1 MAFKVGLTGGIGSGK
16 STVAQAFVALG
27 AGLVDTDQIARRLTA
42 PDGAALPLLADA
54 FGADIL
60 AADGSLNRA
69 LMRRQVF
76 ADADARRRLEAIL
89 HPLIRAQSF
98 AGIAASHAPWL
109 LIDIPLLVAVG
120 RESYALDRVLV
131 VDCPENL
138 QIERVMARNKLTAPE
153 VAAMMAAQS
162 TRAER
167 LAIADDVI
175 DNSGNRAKLQAQITT
190 LHQRY
195 IEMAKNL
202 NRDRYKY
209 FHKYNPIP

>member
-1 MAFKVGLTGGIGSGK
+1 MPFKVGLTGGIGSGK

-27 AGLVDTDQIARRLTA
+27 AGLVDTDQIAHRLTA
-42 PDGAALPLLADA
+42 PDGKALPLLADA

-69 LMRRQVF
+69 YMRQKVF
-76 ADADARRRLEAIL
+76 ADADARYRLENIL

-98 AGIAASHAPWL
+98 AEMEASNAPWL

-131 VDCPENL
+131 VDCPESL
-138 QIERVMARNKLTAPE
+138 QIERVMARSKLTAPE
-153 VAAMMAAQS
+153 VAAMMTAQS
-162 TRAER
+162 SRAER
-167 LAIADDVI
+167 LAIADDVLN
-175 DNSGNRAKLQAQITT
+175 NSGSRAELQPKIIA

-195 IEMAKNL
+195 MKMAQ
-202 NRDRYKY
+202 RQ
-209 FHKYNPIP
+209 